1 MNYPTHPGAPPS
13 MQPWQ
18 QQQQQS
24 LQPAAQ
30 PSAYPPP
37 VSYPPA
43 GIMPYPKAPS
53 RNVALIV
60 VSAILL
66 VVSLAPAILFVM
78 NLHQYL
84 TIEDRWANDPVMAGN
99 DWITELVKQAALKR
113 MMIFGPVAAVF
124 GLGGLVTALFGLRK
138 K

>member
-1 MNYPTHPGAPPS
+1 MNYPTHPGASPS
-13 MQPWQ
+13 MQPWPQ
-18 QQQQQS
+18 QQAQ
-24 LQPAAQ
+24 AQ
-30 PSAYPPP
+30 P
-37 VSYPPA
+37 SYPPA
-43 GIMPYPKAPS
+43 LSYPPVGVVPYQKAPS

-99 DWITELVKQAALKR
+99 DWITELVKEAALKR
-113 MMIFGPVAAVF
+113 MMIFGPISAVF
-124 GLGGLVTALFGLRK
+124 GIGGLVTGLFGLRK